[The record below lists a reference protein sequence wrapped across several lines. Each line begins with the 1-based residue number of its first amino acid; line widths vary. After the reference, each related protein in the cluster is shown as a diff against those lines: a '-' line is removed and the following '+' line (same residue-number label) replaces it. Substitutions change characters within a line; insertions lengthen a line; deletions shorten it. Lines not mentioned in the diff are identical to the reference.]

1 MRPIL
6 LQGHE
11 RSLTMVKYNR
21 DGDLLFSCSK
31 DPNPNVWYTHN
42 GEMLGSY
49 NGHDK
54 AVWCLDVSGNSKL
67 LITGSADSTAKL
79 WEVETGKEL
88 FTFTQKT
95 AVRSVGFSLGDR
107 EVLVVTDARM
117 KFPAQLMIY
126 EIAQDPKDQTDEPVS
141 VMDVEGSKITV
152 AVWGPLNKYIYCG
165 HENGEVSIWDW
176 KLGEK
181 INSVNDHKAQIMDL
195 QFSKEKAYF
204 ITASKDHTA
213 LLYDVHLKVLKRFLT
228 DRPVNSASI
237 SPLKDH
243 VLTGGGQEAMS
254 VTTTAAKAGKFEV
267 RIFHKILEEEIGR
280 VKGHFGPI
288 NTIAFHPKGTGFA
301 SGGEDGYVRLHHF
314 DDDYFEFKVEV

>member
-1 MRPIL
+1 
-6 LQGHE
+6 
-11 RSLTMVKYNR
+11 
-21 DGDLLFSCSK
+21 
-31 DPNPNVWYTHN
+31 
-42 GEMLGSY
+42 
-49 NGHDK
+49 
-54 AVWCLDVSGNSKL
+54 
-67 LITGSADSTAKL
+67 
-79 WEVETGKEL
+79 
-88 FTFTQKT
+88 
-95 AVRSVGFSLGDR
+95 
-107 EVLVVTDARM
+107 M